1 MRRREQREKLKTK
14 NQILRQ
20 FLATYLIV
28 FLVPLLMC
36 SVYFFRIIGML
47 GSDDFD
53 LRQRE
58 LEHSAEQMDGMIKEF
73 ESMGDMLTANNYV
86 NSMKYRGM
94 EVWENPNTYRL
105 NELRDALPAIMLMNQ
120 NVYNYFIFFDKSELV
135 INDKD
140 IYTWE
145 DFYQLYLH
153 SEEYSSFEEWK
164 QDMMN
169 TSMTYGVKEEQ
180 TYDYRNIGKKH
191 LLCFT
196 RPLSLGEGATHAGIW
211 ILFEP
216 DAVKNRMPALDTDS
230 IQFIKNAEGELIY
243 YAAGENIT
251 QEQEEVMSLVENA
264 SANPKLNGKRYH
276 LMSSSSDKYG
286 FTYSV
291 LYADNVV
298 KQRMVSVFM
307 IAFLIVLCSILA
319 GIVLSYLMS
328 KKTVVPINDI
338 LSELAKV
345 MEKSEDRQ
353 PVFTSLKN
361 NFSYLVKR
369 NVDLSAM
376 IEDQKPYLRTAFVLR
391 LLLGDI
397 DTEGEAAKRAEYVGM
412 EYRNKKFALLLFC
425 FEMPWDEMDPELVT
439 TCNLSLAEAV
449 EKELPGSFHTG
460 LGTNQTVLLMTL
472 DPGEEETFRQ
482 KMEKHVE
489 RIKVQM
495 PASISDHLFVY
506 GSNVADHM
514 TELKEAYRS
523 SAGLN
528 QYGVE
533 QTEKAIYWY
542 SPKKRERMVYPSG
555 TLEAKLTSCVLYG
568 DEKGLHDE
576 LERLMKNWVLGGN
589 LSSYLQQMMFG
600 ELQLILLRI
609 LDRLDAEEEEL
620 QPFYDGLEKNMGMP
634 LISQIQITLNLYRD
648 LCIFVKGRRQEQDVE
663 GLMTE
668 VMKFIEVNYADSTL
682 SLTQAASLYNV
693 SESYLSTVFKNM
705 QGIKFSSYVENVRI
719 SRAKELLEDTGLS
732 VKEIAE
738 QIGYTS
744 ANSFCRAFR
753 RVTGMNTSE
762 FRKK

>member
-1 MRRREQREKLKTK
+1 
-14 NQILRQ
+14 
-20 FLATYLIV
+20 
-28 FLVPLLMC
+28 
-36 SVYFFRIIGML
+36 
-47 GSDDFD
+47 
-53 LRQRE
+53 
-58 LEHSAEQMDGMIKEF
+58 
-73 ESMGDMLTANNYV
+73 
-86 NSMKYRGM
+86 
-94 EVWENPNTYRL
+94 
-105 NELRDALPAIMLMNQ
+105 
-120 NVYNYFIFFDKSELV
+120 
-135 INDKD
+135 
-140 IYTWE
+140 
-145 DFYQLYLH
+145 
-153 SEEYSSFEEWK
+153 
-164 QDMMN
+164 
-169 TSMTYGVKEEQ
+169 
-180 TYDYRNIGKKH
+180 
-191 LLCFT
+191 
-196 RPLSLGEGATHAGIW
+196 
-211 ILFEP
+211 
-216 DAVKNRMPALDTDS
+216 
-230 IQFIKNAEGELIY
+230 
-243 YAAGENIT
+243 
-251 QEQEEVMSLVENA
+251 
-264 SANPKLNGKRYH
+264 
-276 LMSSSSDKYG
+276 
-286 FTYSV
+286 
-291 LYADNVV
+291 
-298 KQRMVSVFM
+298 
-307 IAFLIVLCSILA
+307 
-319 GIVLSYLMS
+319 
-328 KKTVVPINDI
+328 
-338 LSELAKV
+338 
-345 MEKSEDRQ
+345 
-353 PVFTSLKN
+353 
-361 NFSYLVKR
+361 
-369 NVDLSAM
+369 
-376 IEDQKPYLRTAFVLR
+376 
-391 LLLGDI
+391 
-397 DTEGEAAKRAEYVGM
+397 M

-439 TCNLSLAEAV
+439 TCNFSLAEAV

-472 DPGEEETFRQ
+472 DPGEEGTFRQ

-555 TLEAKLTSCVLYG
+555 TLEEKLTCCVLYG

-668 VMKFIEVNYADSTL
+668 IMKFIEVNYADSTL